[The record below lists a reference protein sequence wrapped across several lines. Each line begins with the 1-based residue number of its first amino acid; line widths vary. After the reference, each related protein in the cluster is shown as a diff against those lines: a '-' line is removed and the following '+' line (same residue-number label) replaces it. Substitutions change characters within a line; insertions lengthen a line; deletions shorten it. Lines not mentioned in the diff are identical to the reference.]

1 MTTVVN
7 SPAPSGDNGTGFL
20 IGALVLVF
28 FGFLFVYYGLPAI
41 RGMGPVKV
49 EVATPEIVVPNSVDV
64 NVKPAQ

>member
-20 IGALVLVF
+20 IGILVLGALGLLF
-28 FGFLFVYYGLPAI
+28 FYYGLPAL
-41 RGMGPVKV
+41 RGMGPVKI
-49 EVATPEIVVPNSVDV
+49 EVATPAIVVPNSVDV

>member
-7 SPAPSGDNGTGFL
+7 GPAPSGDNGTGFL

-41 RGMGPVKV
+41 KNMGPVKIQV
-49 EVATPEIVVPNSVDV
+49 DTPTIVVPNSVDV
-64 NVKPAQ
+64 NVKPVQ